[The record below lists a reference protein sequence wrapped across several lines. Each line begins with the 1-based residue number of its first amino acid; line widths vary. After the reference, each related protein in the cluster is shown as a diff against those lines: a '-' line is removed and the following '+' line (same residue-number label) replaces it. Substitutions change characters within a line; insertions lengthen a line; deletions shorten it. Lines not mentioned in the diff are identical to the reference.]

1 MYIPDA
7 FRVEDAE
14 TMFAFIDAHPFATLV
29 SVLEGKPF
37 ASHLPLLLDRESG
50 VLLGHVAR
58 PNPHA
63 SAFDGSSAALAIF
76 HGPHAYVSPTWYVAP
91 GVPTWNYAAV
101 HVAGC
106 PRRVEEGERLAEV
119 VARLT
124 ARFEG
129 EDSPI
134 VAALRGT
141 GAPPPGLDP
150 HKLLKGIV
158 GFEMKIERIEGKFK
172 LGQNRSAADRE
183 KMLGHLSHGNAEART
198 LADFIRE
205 NEQPPPPPFSANA
218 NPSLKNS
225 G

>member
-14 TMFAFIDAHPFATLV
+14 TTSAFIDAYPFATLV
-29 SVLEGKPF
+29 SVVEGAPF
-37 ASHLPLLLDRESG
+37 ASHLPLLLDREAG
-50 VLLGHVAR
+50 TLLGHVAR

-63 SAFDGSSAALAIF
+63 SVFDGATEALAIF
-76 HGPHAYVSPTWYVAP
+76 HGPHAYISPAWYVAP

-101 HVAGC
+101 QVRGH

-129 EDSPI
+129 EDSAV

-141 GAPPPGLDP
+141 GAPPAGLDP
-150 HKLLKGIV
+150 RKLLKGIV

-172 LGQNRSAADRE
+172 LGQNRSAADRA
-183 KMLGHLSHGNAEART
+183 KMLEHLSQGDAEARG

-205 NEQPPPPPFSANA
+205 QE
-218 NPSLKNS
+218 
-225 G
+225 